1 MNTPGDWIGWGILV
15 CLIGGVATA
24 AAWAVTGEP
33 IAAIAGIPVGFVG
46 GALIQVGLI
55 GRAVSLGLRH
65 AEGAVSTSRPTTSV
79 RTGQPDPNL
88 PPWDQLEGRSYR

>member
-1 MNTPGDWIGWGILV
+1 MANRRRRIAGLV
-15 CLIGGVATA
+15 LGFLGVAL
-24 AAWAVTGEP
+24 AV
-33 IAAIAGIPVGFVG
+33 V
-46 GALIQVGLI
+46 ALNYRI